1 MAKTSSDELYKLIKS
16 LSKRE
21 KIYFKVNLKSDDGTA
36 PVYMQLFDFIDNQ
49 KQNDDALIL
58 KRFKGLNIQRL
69 SAQKKYL
76 HDKILEQ
83 IRFLNN
89 GPVKIISDLLVK
101 ADMLYDKGLYRQSNA
116 LIKEA
121 KILAVK
127 LELFPELLTILDFE
141 RKLIVNITPDTS
153 VLKDKYQ
160 DNFNEKQAILKN
172 IADLEIYQQ
181 LSDAIFISHFSQ
193 SRLRDNAHLKELKT
207 YVRHPLL
214 SAPLRGLSLK
224 AKGLIYAT
232 KSILSASLSD
242 YKNSYKWSREKL
254 KVTEQLTERGLYY
267 KENYI
272 KTLANYILAC
282 FYVKN
287 YKDARQ
293 TIEKLKQVKAVEKT
307 LDGIKNDY
315 IYTNKIFL
323 HLATFQYSKIILLE
337 KEIESV
343 FTRFGDIINNK
354 RRSVIC
360 FYMAFAYFCMNDFEG
375 SKKWGRRIIDEVR
388 DSEAKEFVS
397 AARVLLLLVY
407 YESEEL
413 NFMQSLVR
421 NLYRFFKTRD
431 HLYKTERLL
440 LSFMKKD
447 IYEIHSRE
455 EEKRAFLTLK
465 DRFVEIIKDPLEQ
478 NFLKIFDILSW
489 IDSKVEGRSL
499 AEVLKGKK

>member
-21 KIYFKVNLKSDDGTA
+21 KIYFKVHLKSVDGTV

-83 IRFLNN
+83 ISFLNN

-101 ADMLYDKGLYRQSNA
+101 ADMLYDKALYRQSNA

-121 KILAVK
+121 KMLAVK
-127 LELFPELLTILDFE
+127 LELFPELLIILDFE
-141 RKLIVNITPDTS
+141 RKLIVNITPDTA
-153 VLKDKYQ
+153 VLEKNYR
-160 DNFNEKQAILKN
+160 DNFNEKKTTLKN
-172 IADLEIYQQ
+172 IADLETYQQ
-181 LSDAIFISHFSQ
+181 LNDKIFISHFSQ
-193 SRLRDNAHLKELKT
+193 SRLRDNAHLKELKK
-207 YVRHPLL
+207 YVKHPLL
-214 SAPLRGLSLK
+214 NIIPGDLSLK
-224 AKGLIYAT
+224 VKGLIYST
-232 KSILSASLSD
+232 KSILLASLND

-254 KVTEQLTERGLYY
+254 NVTEQLTERGLYY
-267 KENYI
+267 TENYI

-287 YKDARQ
+287 YKEALQ
-293 TIEKLKQVKAVEKT
+293 AIEKLKQVKAVEKT

-315 IYTNKIFL
+315 VYTNTIFL

-337 KEIESV
+337 KEVESV
-343 FTRFGDIINNK
+343 FARFGDIINNK

-360 FYMAFAYFCMNDFEG
+360 FYMAFAYFCGSDFAG
-375 SKKWGRRIIDEVR
+375 SKKWALKIINEVR

-397 AARVLLLLVY
+397 AARVLLLFVY

-413 NFMQSLVR
+413 NFMQSLVK
-421 NLYRFFKTRD
+421 NIYRFFKTRD
-431 HLYKTERLL
+431 HLYKTEKLL
-440 LSFMKKD
+440 LAFMKKD
-447 IYEIHSRE
+447 IYKINSRE

-465 DRFVEIIKDPLEQ
+465 ARLAEIIKDPLEQ

-489 IDSKVEGRSL
+489 IDSKIEDRSL
-499 AEVLKGKK
+499 AEVLKRKK